1 VTRAG
6 DVRAM
11 IGDTIA
17 AYGRLD
23 CAFTMPGSRPTRST
37 PRARRPP
44 NGPKN
49 PSTGMIA
56 VNLKGVWLCMK
67 EELPQ
72 MQKAGRRR
80 HRQHRLDRCLIG
92 LVTSSAYVVAK
103 HGVIGLT
110 RPPRSNMPTRR
121 SGSTRSAPA
130 SSRRR

>member
-23 CAFTMPGSRPTRST
+23 CAFNNAGIAPSRST
-37 PRARRPP
+37 PQARRPRMVRRILRP
-44 NGPKN
+44 V
-49 PSTGMIA
+49 IA

-72 MQKAGRRR
+72 MQKQGGGAIVKTASIAG
-80 HRQHRLDRCLIG
+80 LIG
-92 LVTSSAYVVAK
+92 LVTSSAYVVA
-103 HGVIGLT
+103 
-110 RPPRSNMPTRR
+110 
-121 SGSTRSAPA
+121 STA
-130 SSRRR
+130 